1 MKIEKMKKKCVTYVP
16 VVHDGWGW
24 VQICVRILENLPEE
38 VFLPVLVIPRADRP
52 ISPSV
57 RVKEVIPRLL
67 PMRYAGQLIRPSMIY
82 NFKRMLSS
90 VDRAGSIAY
99 FWPAPPRSLIEYAKG
114 LNIVTVREMI
124 NTYSGTVKRILDDAY
139 SRLGLSPTHGIT
151 TDSMRRERDELSLY
165 DYCFAPSLWVKQSLI
180 EAGIDQSRILRSSYG
195 WSPAS
200 FSSIKADKT
209 RTGFRALFVGRISV
223 RKGVP
228 QLLAAWRKSG
238 VDGELLLV
246 GNVEPALERMIASY
260 LDVPGI
266 RLAGFDVKL
275 EKFYK
280 SSDVFVLPS
289 LEEGDPL
296 VTYEAAGCGLP
307 LVATEMGGANI
318 IKDGVN
324 GLVVEAHDVDG
335 LAHAISVLANSPE
348 LRMKLGRQAAKDAQN
363 YTTERVGRE
372 RARLLH
378 GVLNANLHY

>member
-1 MKIEKMKKKCVTYVP
+1 M
-16 VVHDGWGW
+16 
-24 VQICVRILENLPEE
+24 
-38 VFLPVLVIPRADRP
+38 ADR
-52 ISPSV
+52 
-57 RVKEVIPRLL
+57 
-67 PMRYAGQLIRPSMIY
+67 
-82 NFKRMLSS
+82 
-90 VDRAGSIAY
+90 
-99 FWPAPPRSLIEYAKG
+99 
-114 LNIVTVREMI
+114 
-124 NTYSGTVKRILDDAY
+124 
-139 SRLGLSPTHGIT
+139 
-151 TDSMRRERDELSLY
+151 
-165 DYCFAPSLWVKQSLI
+165 
-180 EAGIDQSRILRSSYG
+180 
-195 WSPAS
+195 
-200 FSSIKADKT
+200 T

-280 SSDVFVLPS
+280 SSDIFVLPS

-307 LVATEMGGANI
+307 VVATAMGGANI

-324 GLVVEAHDVDG
+324 GLVVEPHDVDG

-348 LRMKLGRQAAKDAQN
+348 LRMKLGQQAAKDAQN
-363 YTTERVGRE
+363 YTTEKIGKE
-372 RARLLH
+372 RARLLR
-378 GVLNANLHY
+378 GVLNASLHY